1 MTNRLTIDALI
12 HAGQQIYGS
21 DRPMGLEFGDQA
33 EAAQRA
39 LLTVANHLGRI
50 TSSIEDLS
58 GLAEA
63 CLGKSRHNSVVLSLM
78 MLVAYKAANYVPPT
92 KPMQEVE
99 VDFDY

>member
-1 MTNRLTIDALI
+1 MTRPLTIDSLI

-39 LLTVANHLGRI
+39 LLTVANHLGRV

-63 CLGKSRHNSVVLSLM
+63 CLGKNRHNSVVLSLM
-78 MLVAYKAANYVPPT
+78 MLVAYKAANYVHPT
-92 KPMQEVE
+92 KPMEIEE